1 MKRCTFIRKKKK
13 CEYIYIFNGTYS
25 SNGSCPR
32 FCFTKIYTSEDLKW
46 NAKGVIDF
54 NLLNINVIFIFKI

>member
-1 MKRCTFIRKKKK
+1 LVAFSK
-13 CEYIYIFNGTYS
+13 YLS
-25 SNGSCPR
+25 LV
-32 FCFTKIYTSEDLKW
+32 YTSEDLKW